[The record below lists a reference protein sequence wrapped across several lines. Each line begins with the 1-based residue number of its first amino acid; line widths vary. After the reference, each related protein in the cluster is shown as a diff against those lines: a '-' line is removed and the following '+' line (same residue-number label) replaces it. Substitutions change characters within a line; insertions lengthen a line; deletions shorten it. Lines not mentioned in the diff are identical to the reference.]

1 MRTAILVGQ
10 VVAALGI
17 FNVWIVRF
25 GKATGYRG
33 GDAKSL
39 AEEFR
44 VYGLPAWSVG
54 VIGALKLLCAAL
66 LVAGIWFPAV
76 TRPAAAAL
84 GILMAGA
91 VLMHLKVKDP
101 ARKSLPALAM
111 LALCLLIALGS

>member
-39 AEEFR
+39 TEEFR
-44 VYGLPAWSVG
+44 VYGLPGWSVG

-84 GILMAGA
+84 GLLMAGA